1 MKFKIS
7 LNYFLLLFCGYL
19 AAAEPV
25 SNPDKNQFRFF
36 INADPQMGP
45 ENTEKKGLKIL
56 NELLENFVAEVN
68 QKNKEK
74 PVDFVVY
81 NGDLV
86 WDPYQDAFDN
96 FTRIVSK
103 QEVPVKLVHG
113 NHDGYNDDPKFFEA
127 QKKLSGYQKLN
138 YSFDYGNW
146 HFVVVGAQEKYLYE
160 SQKEKQLNWLKK
172 ELSDNKHKQVML
184 FMHYHIMPVG
194 LSQMEF
200 YTYWPIEFKNQ
211 MLDLITEHG
220 NVKYVFN
227 GHVHVGVK
235 ASVKS
240 SLEYKGTRF
249 VNSPTPV
256 MARPFGEEFSE
267 FEDKPKDRFFRRG
280 FYLEVVV
287 DGDEVNLIGHKINH
301 KFKLQYP
308 KKLKQF
314 KKASDPRFFTSEAKT
329 LPNKKIRNPSFN
341 KGFKGWKKSYRY
353 KKDTENAFVNIVNKG
368 TNVLK
373 LKAPWGSWSFDE
385 YMETYQVVELDLSKN
400 NVLSYEFQKPKFSK
414 KGSGGFIKVMFFNN
428 VNKREEMLLLH
439 WGARQEKVRLM
450 YQSWFFNADGDRLGA
465 SGFVRGIKENDL
477 KSFQLDFDDR
487 SSQVLDINI
496 NQLLSLMGQDL
507 KQTQINKVSIAHGVW
522 SRVMQKESNIES
534 QLKVNSVYLK
544 QPEVV
549 KNKPFLMLNN
559 KEIAV
564 TEADKAMPYHDFL
577 KKQKK

>member
-1 MKFKIS
+1 
-7 LNYFLLLFCGYL
+7 LW
-19 AAAEPV
+19 
-25 SNPDKNQFRFF
+25 F
-36 INADPQMGP
+36 ITVIWFGIHIK
-45 ENTEKKGLKIL
+45 TH
-56 NELLENFVAEVN
+56 
-68 QKNKEK
+68 
-74 PVDFVVY
+74 
-81 NGDLV
+81 
-86 WDPYQDAFDN
+86 
-96 FTRIVSK
+96 RIVSK

-329 LPNKKIRNPSFN
+329 LP
-341 KGFKGWKKSYRY
+341 
-353 KKDTENAFVNIVNKG
+353 
-368 TNVLK
+368 